1 MVDGSLISVL
11 NGGSNIKLSA
21 SNVLKG
27 KVKSI
32 VTGMGSSEIITELPE
47 ATEITSIITKT
58 LAENLNLKI
67 GKEIYAA
74 FKALS
79 VMIATD

>member
-1 MVDGSLISVL
+1 MF

-21 SNVLKG
+21 SNVLKD

-32 VTGMGSSEIITELPE
+32 VTGMESSEIITELPE

-58 LAENLNLKI
+58 SAENLNLKI
-67 GKEIYAA
+67 GNEIYAA
-74 FKALS
+74 FKTSS

>member
-21 SNVLKG
+21 SNVLKD

-58 LAENLNLKI
+58 SAENLNLKI
-67 GKEIYAA
+67 GNEIYAA
-74 FKALS
+74 FKASS

>member
-1 MVDGSLISVL
+1 MVDGSLISLL

-21 SNVLKG
+21 CNLLKG

-32 VTGMGSSEIITELPE
+32 VIGMGSSEITTELPE

-67 GKEIYAA
+67 GNEIYAA

>member
-1 MVDGSLISVL
+1 MKRKQL
-11 NGGSNIKLSA
+11 
-21 SNVLKG
+21 LKG

-58 LAENLNLKI
+58 SAENLNLKI
-67 GKEIYAA
+67 GNEIYAA
-74 FKALS
+74 FKASS

>member
-1 MVDGSLISVL
+1 MF

-21 SNVLKG
+21 SNVLKD

-47 ATEITSIITKT
+47 ATEITSIITKIS
-58 LAENLNLKI
+58 AENLNLKI
-67 GKEIYAA
+67 GNEIYAA
-74 FKALS
+74 FKASS